1 MAGETLKNILCGLTR
16 PGQLFPHQ
24 LAFTLLI
31 PLRAL
36 LLSPAELLRRLQPT
50 ADSRILEVGCGPGY
64 FSPALARAV
73 PQGEL
78 VLADIQPEMLAI
90 ARRRLEKRHITNTTC
105 QLCNGS
111 SFPFADNSF
120 DRIVLVTVLGEVRDR
135 SAYLRE
141 FARLL
146 TPDGLLSISEAAGD
160 PDKLEQGELIA
171 LLTTHGFKPVN
182 QYGNRRNYTI
192 NFAVADTG
200 RQQ

>member
-1 MAGETLKNILCGLTR
+1 MPRMTRTRLKNITRGLTQA
-16 PGQLFPHQ
+16 GSLFPHQ
-24 LAFTLLI
+24 MAFTLLI

-36 LLSPAELLRRLQPT
+36 LLSPAELLRRLHPT

-90 ARRRLEKRHITNTTC
+90 ARRRLEKRHITNTSC

-111 SFPFADNSF
+111 SFG
-120 DRIVLVTVLGEVRDR
+120 RIVLVTVLGEVRDR

-146 TPDGLLSISEAAGD
+146 THDGLLSISEAAGD

-171 LLTTHGFKPVN
+171 LLTAHGFTPVR
-182 QYGNRRNYTI
+182 QYGNRRNYTV
-192 NFAVADTG
+192 NFAVADTK
-200 RQQ
+200 R

>member
-1 MAGETLKNILCGLTR
+1 MTRARLKNIIRGLTQA
-16 PGQLFPHQ
+16 GSLFPHQ
-24 LAFTLLI
+24 MAFTLLI

-90 ARRRLEKRHITNTTC
+90 ARRRLEKRHITNTSC

-111 SFPFADNSF
+111 SFG
-120 DRIVLVTVLGEVRDR
+120 RIVLVTVLGEVRDR

-146 TPDGLLSISEAAGD
+146 THDGLLSISEAAGD
-160 PDKLEQGELIA
+160 PDKLEQSELIA

>member
-1 MAGETLKNILCGLTR
+1 MTRARLKNIIRGLTQA
-16 PGQLFPHQ
+16 GSLFPHQ
-24 LAFTLLI
+24 VAFTLLI

-36 LLSPAELLRRLQPT
+36 LLSPAELLRRLHPT

-90 ARRRLEKRHITNTTC
+90 ARRRLEKRHITNTSC

-111 SFPFADNSF
+111 SFG
-120 DRIVLVTVLGEVRDR
+120 RIVLVTVLGEVRDR

-146 TPDGLLSISEAAGD
+146 THDGLLSISEAAGD

-171 LLTTHGFKPVN
+171 LLTAHGFTPVR
-182 QYGNRRNYTI
+182 QYGNRRNYTV
-192 NFAVADTG
+192 NFAVADTK
-200 RQQ
+200 R

>member
-1 MAGETLKNILCGLTR
+1 M
-16 PGQLFPHQ
+16 
-24 LAFTLLI
+24 
-31 PLRAL
+31 
-36 LLSPAELLRRLQPT
+36 
-50 ADSRILEVGCGPGY
+50 GCGPGY

-120 DRIVLVTVLGEVRDR
+120 DRIVLVCVLGEIAER

-146 TPDGLLSISEAAGD
+146 KDDGLLSISETAGD
-160 PDKLEQGELIA
+160 PDKLDQQELIA
-171 LLTTHGFKPVN
+171 LLATHGFTPVR
-182 QYGNRRNYTI
+182 QYGNRRNYTV
-192 NFAVADTG
+192 NFAVADTK
-200 RQQ
+200 R

>member
-1 MAGETLKNILCGLTR
+1 M
-16 PGQLFPHQ
+16 
-24 LAFTLLI
+24 AFTLLI

-36 LLSPAELLRRLQPT
+36 LLSPAELLRRLHPT
-50 ADSRILEVGCGPGY
+50 ADSRILEVGCGSGY

-120 DRIVLVTVLGEVRDR
+120 DRIVLVCVLGEIAER

-146 TPDGLLSISEAAGD
+146 KDDGLLSISETAGD
-160 PDKLEQGELIA
+160 PDKLDQQELIA
-171 LLTTHGFKPVN
+171 LLATHGFTPVR
-182 QYGNRRNYTI
+182 QYGNRRNYTV
-192 NFAVADTG
+192 NFAVADTK
-200 RQQ
+200 R

>member
-1 MAGETLKNILCGLTR
+1 MTRTRLKNITRGLTQA
-16 PGQLFPHQ
+16 GSLFPHQ
-24 LAFTLLI
+24 MAFTLLI

-111 SFPFADNSF
+111 SFG
-120 DRIVLVTVLGEVRDR
+120 RIVLVTVLGEVRDR

-146 TPDGLLSISEAAGD
+146 KDDGLLSISETAGD
-160 PDKLEQGELIA
+160 PDKLDQQELIA
-171 LLTTHGFKPVN
+171 LLATHGFTPVR
-182 QYGNRRNYTI
+182 QYGNRRNYTV
-192 NFAVADTG
+192 NFAVADTK
-200 RQQ
+200 R

>member
-1 MAGETLKNILCGLTR
+1 MAGARLKNILRGLTR
-16 PGQLFPHQ
+16 PGQIFPHQ

-36 LLSPAELLRRLQPT
+36 LLSPAELLRRLHPA
-50 ADSRILEVGCGPGY
+50 ADQRILEVGCGPGY

-90 ARRRLEKRHITNTTC
+90 ARRRLEKRHITNTSC

-111 SFPFADNSF
+111 SFG
-120 DRIVLVTVLGEVRDR
+120 RIVLVTVLGEVRDR

-146 TPDGLLSISEAAGD
+146 KDDGLLSISETAGD
-160 PDKLEQGELIA
+160 PDKLDQQELIA
-171 LLTTHGFKPVN
+171 LLATHGFTPVR
-182 QYGNRRNYTI
+182 QYGNRRNYTV
-192 NFAVADTG
+192 NFAVADTK
-200 RQQ
+200 R

>member
-1 MAGETLKNILCGLTR
+1 M
-16 PGQLFPHQ
+16 
-24 LAFTLLI
+24 
-31 PLRAL
+31 
-36 LLSPAELLRRLQPT
+36 
-50 ADSRILEVGCGPGY
+50 
-64 FSPALARAV
+64 

-90 ARRRLEKRHITNTTC
+90 ARRRLEKRHITNTSC

-111 SFPFADNSF
+111 SFPFADSSF

-146 TPDGLLSISEAAGD
+146 THDGLLSISEAAGD

-171 LLTTHGFKPVN
+171 LLTAHGFTPVR
-182 QYGNRRNYTI
+182 QYGNRRNYTV
-192 NFAVADTG
+192 NFAVADTK
-200 RQQ
+200 R

>member
-1 MAGETLKNILCGLTR
+1 M
-16 PGQLFPHQ
+16 
-24 LAFTLLI
+24 AFTLLI

-36 LLSPAELLRRLQPT
+36 LLSPAELLRRLHPA
-50 ADSRILEVGCGPGY
+50 ADQRILEVGCGPGY
-64 FSPALARAV
+64 FSPALAHAV

-90 ARRRLEKRHITNTTC
+90 ARRRLQKRHLANVAYH
-105 QLCNGS
+105 LCDGHH
-111 SFPFADNSF
+111 FPFADSSF

-146 TPDGLLSISEAAGD
+146 KDDGLLSISETAGD
-160 PDKLEQGELIA
+160 PDKLDQQELIA
-171 LLTTHGFKPVN
+171 LLATHGFTTVH

-192 NFAVADTG
+192 NFAVADTE
-200 RQQ
+200 QQQ

>member
-1 MAGETLKNILCGLTR
+1 MTRTRLKNITRGLTQA
-16 PGQLFPHQ
+16 GSLFPHQ
-24 LAFTLLI
+24 MAFTLLI

-36 LLSPAELLRRLQPT
+36 LLSPAELLRRLHPT
-50 ADSRILEVGCGPGY
+50 TDSRILEVGCGPGY

-90 ARRRLEKRHITNTTC
+90 ARRRLEKRHITNTSC

-111 SFPFADNSF
+111 SFG
-120 DRIVLVTVLGEVRDR
+120 RIVLVTVLGEVRDR

-146 TPDGLLSISEAAGD
+146 THDGLLSISEAAGD

-171 LLTTHGFKPVN
+171 LLTAHGFTPVR
-182 QYGNRRNYTI
+182 QYGNRRNYTV
-192 NFAVADTG
+192 NFAVADTK
-200 RQQ
+200 R

>member
-1 MAGETLKNILCGLTR
+1 MTRARLKNIIRGLTQA
-16 PGQLFPHQ
+16 GSLFPHQ
-24 LAFTLLI
+24 MAFTLLI

-90 ARRRLEKRHITNTTC
+90 ARRRLEKRHITNTSC

-111 SFPFADNSF
+111 SFG
-120 DRIVLVTVLGEVRDR
+120 RIVLVTVLGEVRDR

-146 TPDGLLSISEAAGD
+146 THDGLLSISEAAGD
-160 PDKLEQGELIA
+160 PDKPEQGELIA
-171 LLTTHGFKPVN
+171 LLTAHGFTPVR
-182 QYGNRRNYTI
+182 QYGNRRNYTV
-192 NFAVADTG
+192 NFAVADTK
-200 RQQ
+200 R

>member
-1 MAGETLKNILCGLTR
+1 MTRARLKNIIRGLTQA
-16 PGQLFPHQ
+16 GSLFPHQ

-36 LLSPAELLRRLQPT
+36 LLSPAELLRRLHPA
-50 ADSRILEVGCGPGY
+50 ADQRILEVGCGPGY

-90 ARRRLEKRHITNTTC
+90 ARRRLEKRHITNTSC

-111 SFPFADNSF
+111 SFG
-120 DRIVLVTVLGEVRDR
+120 RIVLVTVLGEVRDR

-146 TPDGLLSISEAAGD
+146 THDGLLSISEAAGD

-171 LLTTHGFKPVN
+171 LLTAHGFTPVR
-182 QYGNRRNYTI
+182 QYGNRRNYTV
-192 NFAVADTG
+192 NFAVADTK
-200 RQQ
+200 R

>member
-1 MAGETLKNILCGLTR
+1 MTRTRLKNIIRGLTQA
-16 PGQLFPHQ
+16 GSLFPHQ
-24 LAFTLLI
+24 MAFPLLI

-120 DRIVLVTVLGEVRDR
+120 ER

-146 TPDGLLSISEAAGD
+146 KDDGLLSISETAGD
-160 PDKLEQGELIA
+160 PDKLDQQELIA
-171 LLTTHGFKPVN
+171 LLATHGFTPVR
-182 QYGNRRNYTI
+182 QYGNRRNYTV
-192 NFAVADTG
+192 NFAVADTK
-200 RQQ
+200 R

>member
-1 MAGETLKNILCGLTR
+1 MTRARLKNIIRGLTQA
-16 PGQLFPHQ
+16 GSLFPHQ
-24 LAFTLLI
+24 MAFTLLI

-111 SFPFADNSF
+111 SFG
-120 DRIVLVTVLGEVRDR
+120 RIVLVTVLGEVRDR

-146 TPDGLLSISEAAGD
+146 THDGLLSISEAAGD

-171 LLTTHGFKPVN
+171 LLTAHGFTPVR
-182 QYGNRRNYTI
+182 QYGNRRNYTV
-192 NFAVADTG
+192 NFAVADTK
-200 RQQ
+200 R

>member
-1 MAGETLKNILCGLTR
+1 M
-16 PGQLFPHQ
+16 
-24 LAFTLLI
+24 AFTLLI

-90 ARRRLEKRHITNTTC
+90 ARRRLEKRHITNTSC

-111 SFPFADNSF
+111 SFG
-120 DRIVLVTVLGEVRDR
+120 RIVLVTVLGEVRDR

-146 TPDGLLSISEAAGD
+146 THDGLLSISEAAGD

-171 LLTTHGFKPVN
+171 LLTAHGFTPVR
-182 QYGNRRNYTI
+182 QYGNRRNYTV
-192 NFAVADTG
+192 NFAVADTK
-200 RQQ
+200 R

>member
-1 MAGETLKNILCGLTR
+1 MTRTRLKNITRGLTQA
-16 PGQLFPHQ
+16 GSLFPHQ
-24 LAFTLLI
+24 MAFTLLI

-90 ARRRLEKRHITNTTC
+90 ARRRLEKRHITNTSC

-111 SFPFADNSF
+111 SFG
-120 DRIVLVTVLGEVRDR
+120 RIVLVTVLGEVRDR

-146 TPDGLLSISEAAGD
+146 THDGLLSISEAAGD

-171 LLTTHGFKPVN
+171 LLTAHGFTPVR
-182 QYGNRRNYTI
+182 QYGNRRNYTV
-192 NFAVADTG
+192 NFAVADTK
-200 RQQ
+200 R

>member
-1 MAGETLKNILCGLTR
+1 MPRMTRTRLKNITRGLTQA
-16 PGQLFPHQ
+16 GSLFPHQ
-24 LAFTLLI
+24 MAFTLLI

-36 LLSPAELLRRLQPT
+36 LLSPAELLRRLHPT

-111 SFPFADNSF
+111 SFHFADNSF
-120 DRIVLVTVLGEVRDR
+120 DRIVLVCVLGEIAER

-146 TPDGLLSISEAAGD
+146 KGARAVRWRAG
-160 PDKLEQGELIA
+160 
-171 LLTTHGFKPVN
+171 
-182 QYGNRRNYTI
+182 
-192 NFAVADTG
+192 
-200 RQQ
+200 

>member
-1 MAGETLKNILCGLTR
+1 MTRTRLKNIIRGLTQA
-16 PGQLFPHQ
+16 GSLFPHQ
-24 LAFTLLI
+24 MAFTLLI

-90 ARRRLEKRHITNTTC
+90 ARRRLEKRHITNTSC

-111 SFPFADNSF
+111 SFG
-120 DRIVLVTVLGEVRDR
+120 RIVLVTVLGEVRDR

-146 TPDGLLSISEAAGD
+146 THDGLLSISEAAGD

-171 LLTTHGFKPVN
+171 LLTAHGFTPVR
-182 QYGNRRNYTI
+182 QYGNRRNYTV
-192 NFAVADTG
+192 NFAVADTK
-200 RQQ
+200 R

>member
-1 MAGETLKNILCGLTR
+1 MAGARLKNILCGLTR

-50 ADSRILEVGCGPGY
+50 ADQRILEVGCGPGY
-64 FSPALARAV
+64 FSPALAHAV

-90 ARRRLEKRHITNTTC
+90 ARRRLQKRHLANVAYH
-105 QLCNGS
+105 LCDGHH
-111 SFPFADNSF
+111 FPFADSSF

-146 TPDGLLSISEAAGD
+146 KDDGLLSISETAGD
-160 PDKLEQGELIA
+160 PDKLDQQELIA
-171 LLTTHGFKPVN
+171 LLATHGFTPVR
-182 QYGNRRNYTI
+182 QYGNRRNYTV
-192 NFAVADTG
+192 NFAVADTK
-200 RQQ
+200 R

>member
-1 MAGETLKNILCGLTR
+1 MTRARLKNIIRGLTQA
-16 PGQLFPHQ
+16 GSLFPHQ
-24 LAFTLLI
+24 MAFTLLI

-90 ARRRLEKRHITNTTC
+90 ARRRLEKRHITNTSC

-111 SFPFADNSF
+111 SFG
-120 DRIVLVTVLGEVRDR
+120 RIVLVTVLGEVRDR

-146 TPDGLLSISEAAGD
+146 THDGLLSISEAAGD

-171 LLTTHGFKPVN
+171 LLTAHGFTPVR
-182 QYGNRRNYTI
+182 QYGNRRNYTV
-192 NFAVADTG
+192 NFAVADTK
-200 RQQ
+200 R

>member
-1 MAGETLKNILCGLTR
+1 MTRTCLKNIIRGLTQA
-16 PGQLFPHQ
+16 GSLFPHQ
-24 LAFTLLI
+24 MAFTLLI

-90 ARRRLEKRHITNTTC
+90 ARRRLEKRHITNTSC

-111 SFPFADNSF
+111 SFG
-120 DRIVLVTVLGEVRDR
+120 RIVLVTVLGEVRDR

-146 TPDGLLSISEAAGD
+146 THDGLLSISEAAGD

-171 LLTTHGFKPVN
+171 LLTAHGFTPVR
-182 QYGNRRNYTI
+182 QYGNRRNYTV
-192 NFAVADTG
+192 NFAVADTK
-200 RQQ
+200 R

>member
-1 MAGETLKNILCGLTR
+1 MPRMTRTRLKNITRGLTQA
-16 PGQLFPHQ
+16 GSLFPHQ
-24 LAFTLLI
+24 MAFTLLI

-36 LLSPAELLRRLQPT
+36 LLSPAELLRRLHPT
-50 ADSRILEVGCGPGY
+50 TDSRILEVGCGPGY

-90 ARRRLEKRHITNTTC
+90 ARRRLEKRHITNTSC

-111 SFPFADNSF
+111 SFG
-120 DRIVLVTVLGEVRDR
+120 RIVLVTVLGEVRDR

-146 TPDGLLSISEAAGD
+146 THDGLLSISEAAGD

-171 LLTTHGFKPVN
+171 LLTAHGFTPVR
-182 QYGNRRNYTI
+182 QYGNRRNYTV
-192 NFAVADTG
+192 NFAVADTK
-200 RQQ
+200 R